1 VVEGSG
7 QAKKSLVMK
16 TRSAEET
23 RRLAVALAPTL
34 VPGDVIVL
42 AGDLG
47 AGKTTF
53 VQGLAV
59 GLGIVEKVTSPTF
72 ILMKEYL
79 GGRFPLMHMDI
90 YRLGRVQDVIDLG
103 YDEFLDPSYVVAV
116 EWGDMVEPLLPQEHL
131 KVELRHEGGDER
143 TVTLTAKGKNWF
155 NRMQMV
161 RTLMAELKPDTPTGR
176 PKDKAGLMTS
186 DFTLENPS
194 GSGRNN

>member
-1 VVEGSG
+1 VVAGSG
-7 QAKKSLVMK
+7 QSRKSLVIK

-42 AGDLG
+42 SGDLG

-90 YRLGRVQDVIDLG
+90 YRLGRVQEVIDLG

-143 TVTLTAKGKNWF
+143 TVTLTAKGEDWST
-155 NRMQMV
+155 RMQLV
-161 RTLMAELKPDTPTGR
+161 RTLMAELKTDPPKGK
-176 PKDKAGLMTS
+176 PKDKAGILTS
-186 DFTLENPS
+186 DFTPDNPT

>member
-1 VVEGSG
+1 MAAGSG
-7 QAKKSLVMK
+7 RSQRSLVV
-16 TRSAEET
+16 TTHSAEET

-116 EWGDMVEPLLPQEHL
+116 EWGDMVEPLLPKEHL
-131 KVELRHEGGDER
+131 KVELRHGGGDER
-143 TVTLTAKGKNWF
+143 TVTFTPKGEGWTS
-155 NRMQMV
+155 RMRLIRQ
-161 RTLMAELKPDTPTGR
+161 LEAELAEIASKE
-176 PKDKAGLMTS
+176 MTS
-186 DFTLENPS
+186 SALFSHDFNPENPS

>member
-1 VVEGSG
+1 VHQGSG
-7 QAKKSLVMK
+7 QSAKSLVMK

-72 ILMKEYL
+72 ILMKEYQ

-103 YDEFLDPSYVVAV
+103 YDEFLDPSHVVAV
-116 EWGDMVEPLLPQEHL
+116 EWGDMVEPLLPKEHL

-143 TVTLTAKGKNWF
+143 TVTLTGKGENWSG
-155 NRMQMV
+155 RMQMV
-161 RTLMAELKPDTPTGR
+161 RTLMAELKPDPLKGR
-176 PKDKAGLMTS
+176 TKDKAGILTS
-186 DFTLENPS
+186 DFNLENPS

>member
-1 VVEGSG
+1 M
-7 QAKKSLVMK
+7 A
-16 TRSAEET
+16 A
-23 RRLAVALAPTL
+23 ALAPVL

-53 VQGLAV
+53 VQGLAA

-90 YRLGRVQDVIDLG
+90 YRLTRVQDVIDLG

-116 EWGDMVEPLLPQEHL
+116 EWGDRVEALLPPEHL
-131 KVELRHEGGDER
+131 KVELRHSGGD
-143 TVTLTAKGKNWF
+143 G
-155 NRMQMV
+155 
-161 RTLMAELKPDTPTGR
+161 RTLA
-176 PKDKAGLMTS
+176 
-186 DFTLENPS
+186 F
-194 GSGRNN
+194 SGRGESWANRIQLMQQLAAEATYPAPKRSRAKSTPEMFQDYTPDNPGNSGNN

>member
-1 VVEGSG
+1 MEVSG

-155 NRMQMV
+155 TRMQMV
-161 RTLMAELKPDTPTGR
+161 RTLMAELKPDAPTGR

-186 DFTLENPS
+186 DFTLQNPS

>member
-7 QAKKSLVMK
+7 QSGKSLAMK

-90 YRLGRVQDVIDLG
+90 YRLGRVQEVIDLG

-143 TVTLTAKGKNWF
+143 TVTLTAKGKNWAT
-155 NRMQMV
+155 RMELV
-161 RTLMAELKPDTPTGR
+161 RRLMAELRPDAPKSR
-176 PKDKAGLMTS
+176 PKDKAGLVTF
-186 DFTLENPS
+186 DFNLENPS

>member
-7 QAKKSLVMK
+7 QSGKSLAMK

-90 YRLGRVQDVIDLG
+90 YRLGRVQEVIDLG

-143 TVTLTAKGKNWF
+143 TVTLTAKGKNWAT
-155 NRMQMV
+155 RMQLV
-161 RTLMAELKPDTPTGR
+161 RRLMAELRPDAPKSR
-176 PKDKAGLMTS
+176 PKDKAGLVTS
-186 DFTLENPS
+186 DFNLENPS

>member
-1 VVEGSG
+1 VPEGLGRSRK
-7 QAKKSLVMK
+7 ALVLK
-16 TRSAEET
+16 THSAEET
-23 RRLAVALAPTL
+23 KELAESLAPIL

-90 YRLGRVQDVIDLG
+90 YRLGRVQEVIDLG

-116 EWGDMVEPLLPQEHL
+116 EWGDMVEALLPKDHL
-131 KVELRHEGGDER
+131 KVELRHGGGDER
-143 TVTLTAKGKNWF
+143 TMTFIGKGEAWGTRLNLI
-155 NRMQMV
+155 RQMA
-161 RTLMAELKPDTPTGR
+161 AELKTDV
-176 PKDKAGLMTS
+176 PKAAAKPQPGSFAQDYSPG
-186 DFTLENPS
+186 NPS
-194 GSGRNN
+194 ESGRNN

>member
-7 QAKKSLVMK
+7 QSGKSLAMK

-90 YRLGRVQDVIDLG
+90 YRLGRVQEVIDLG

-143 TVTLTAKGKNWF
+143 TVTLTAKGKNWAT
-155 NRMQMV
+155 RMQLV
-161 RTLMAELKPDTPTGR
+161 RRLMAELRPDAPKSR
-176 PKDKAGLMTS
+176 PKDKAGLVTF
-186 DFTLENPS
+186 DFNLENPS

>member
-1 VVEGSG
+1 VPSGSG
-7 QAKKSLVMK
+7 KPRNALVLK

-23 RRLAVALAPTL
+23 KLLAESLAPIL

-59 GLGIVEKVTSPTF
+59 GLGIVDKVTSPTF

-90 YRLGRVQDVIDLG
+90 YRLARVQEVIDLG

-116 EWGDMVEPLLPQEHL
+116 EWGDRVEALLPKDHL
-131 KVELRHEGGDER
+131 KVELRHGGGDDR
-143 TVTLTAKGKNWF
+143 TMTFIGKGESWGT
-155 NRMQMV
+155 RLELIRQV
-161 RTLMAELKPDTPTGR
+161 AAELKADQPR
-176 PKDKAGLMTS
+176 PAAKPKPGSFAQ
-186 DFTLENPS
+186 DFSPGNPRE
-194 GSGRNN
+194 SGRNN